1 MFPPGSFSRHLKTVI
16 VTLVALA
23 CLVWVFHDIN
33 PGEFYRTFTGVRW
46 EWVVLAVV
54 MDVLSYVVQGVR
66 WRLLLRGKGDIS
78 LLRVTQAIY
87 AGLFT
92 NELLPLRAGELVR
105 VYLVSRW
112 LSRSFL
118 SVFPSIAVER
128 LFDSVWLAAMI
139 GLCAFVVPLPRQ
151 LMESEKILGVMVLAG
166 TVLFLYLVFREEKK
180 LESESFYLLKHPSMM
195 KPLRIIKDFI
205 DRFALEIKEIGLGRG
220 FYLSFGIS
228 VFVIVLEAVAFWLV
242 MYAFNI
248 GLTFPEGAAV
258 FLIVH
263 LGTAVP
269 NAPGNVGTYQ
279 FFTVVGLSIFGVEK
293 SAAAGFSVAVFI
305 VFTAALL
312 GLGLAAFL
320 NTGIPFSRIR
330 SEINGIIARMKA

>member
-1 MFPPGSFSRHLKTVI
+1 LVS
-16 VTLVALA
+16 LVALA
-23 CLVWVFHDIN
+23 CLIWVFHDIN
-33 PGEFYRTFTGVRW
+33 LNDFYRTFSGVHW
-46 EWVVLAVV
+46 IWVIVAVAI
-54 MDVLSYVVQGVR
+54 DVLSYVVQGVR
-66 WRLLLRGKGDIS
+66 WRLLLRGKGELS

-92 NELLPLRAGELVR
+92 NEILPLRTGELVR

-112 LSRSFL
+112 LSRGFL
-118 SVFPSIAVER
+118 SIFPSIAVER
-128 LFDSVWLAAMI
+128 LFDIVWLSVLI
-139 GLCAFVVPLPRQ
+139 GLSAFVVPLPRQ
-151 LMESEKILGVMVLAG
+151 LMDLEKILGAMVLAG
-166 TVLFLYLVFREEKK
+166 TGLFLYLVFREEKK
-180 LESESFYLLKHPSMM
+180 LESDNFYLLKYPSLW
-195 KPLRIIKDFI
+195 KPIRLIKDFV
-205 DRFALEIKEIGLGRG
+205 DRFALEIKEIGLGSR

-228 VFVIVLEAVAFWLV
+228 VFIVLFEAFAFWLV

-248 GLTFPEGAAV
+248 GLPFPEGVVV

-293 SAAAGFSVAVFI
+293 SVAAGFSVAVFVI
-305 VFTAALL
+305 FTAALL

-320 NTGIPFSRIR
+320 NTGIPFTHIG
-330 SEINGIIARMKA
+330 SEINRIITKAKT